1 MQIKQRKF
9 DEKIVSELIADG
21 INPLLAR
28 LYAARGL
35 VSAVE
40 VETSLTQ
47 IIPPDQLTNS
57 SEMAKL
63 LADAIAQNKK
73 LLVIGDYDADG
84 ATATA
89 VAVKGLSSMG
99 AKVDF
104 LVPNRFEYGYGL
116 TPEIVALAATLKPD
130 ILITVDNGIAS
141 VDGVAAANLLGLQVL
156 ITDHHLPGDTTPDAA
171 CIVNPNQ
178 HGCTFKSKNLAGV
191 GVMFYVL
198 LALRAELRTRG
209 EFTEKPEPNL
219 AELLDLVA
227 LGTVADLVKLDA
239 NNRILVEQGL
249 RRIRAGAGCAG
260 ITALLKIAGKSF
272 DKVTAQDFGFAVGPR
287 LNAAGR
293 LDDMRLGIACLL
305 AETESEATQ
314 KAQTLHELNMER
326 RNIEADMQ
334 DSAMISLENIEVAEN
349 YSLSIYNADY
359 HQGVIGILA
368 SRLKEKY
375 HRPTIVFADAG
386 DGIVKGSGRSIVNF
400 HLRDALDLVT
410 KRHPNLIIKFGG
422 HAMAAGLSIK
432 QADFAAFQS
441 AFEIVARELL
451 TEADLQAFIET
462 DGSLTTNE
470 MCLQT
475 ASLLAS
481 QVWGQGFPQPVFCD
495 NFKIINQR
503 VVGQKHLKL
512 ILEKGQKRFDAIYFN
527 CVDDLSENISAIYT
541 LDVNEY
547 KGLQTLQLQV
557 KHIDML

>member
-1 MQIKQRKF
+1 
-9 DEKIVSELIADG
+9 
-21 INPLLAR
+21 
-28 LYAARGL
+28 
-35 VSAVE
+35 
-40 VETSLTQ
+40 
-47 IIPPDQLTNS
+47 
-57 SEMAKL
+57 
-63 LADAIAQNKK
+63 
-73 LLVIGDYDADG
+73 
-84 ATATA
+84 
-89 VAVKGLSSMG
+89 
-99 AKVDF
+99 
-104 LVPNRFEYGYGL
+104 
-116 TPEIVALAATLKPD
+116 
-130 ILITVDNGIAS
+130 
-141 VDGVAAANLLGLQVL
+141 
-156 ITDHHLPGDTTPDAA
+156 
-171 CIVNPNQ
+171 
-178 HGCTFKSKNLAGV
+178 
-191 GVMFYVL
+191 
-198 LALRAELRTRG
+198 
-209 EFTEKPEPNL
+209 
-219 AELLDLVA
+219 
-227 LGTVADLVKLDA
+227 
-239 NNRILVEQGL
+239 
-249 RRIRAGAGCAG
+249 
-260 ITALLKIAGKSF
+260 
-272 DKVTAQDFGFAVGPR
+272 
-287 LNAAGR
+287 
-293 LDDMRLGIACLL
+293 MRLGIACLL
-305 AETESEATQ
+305 AETESEAMQ

-495 NFKIINQR
+495 NFKVINQR

-512 ILEKGQKRFDAIYFN
+512 ILEKDQKRFDAICFN

-547 KGLQTLQLQV
+547 KGLQTLQLQI